1 MFNKNVCGVAIVAAL
16 ALAGCGG
23 GGDVSTAGTD
33 TPPASGG
40 GGGGSGLTYAITEAN
55 AVDTAAAALDPL
67 VLAAGSFF
75 LFASSDAQPSTPSIS
90 LQQIIMRDMLARY
103 DARRAGGEL
112 PADGL
117 RSQAVFTEQE
127 LCSYGG
133 RRVIT
138 TYDKDGDE
146 ETGHVGDWVE
156 VRFEACKDWSN
167 VVFNGSIRMETKDI
181 RVLTN
186 TRVAGVLEFRSDLS
200 ISMGTEVARMR
211 GAMTWDIDFTR
222 TSPGA
227 DDILTAQF
235 NVSANDFSLSVN
247 QMSVVYNQYS
257 YRADTQDA
265 MRYWRFDVTER
276 VTLNGKSFAVDTEQ
290 PFEVRR
296 KEECPVPHAGVA
308 MIRGAASQMRVTANP
323 DKTTLLEIDE
333 NGDGKYD
340 KTKRVPTR
348 EIYAG
353 TSC

>member
-1 MFNKNVCGVAIVAAL
+1 
-16 ALAGCGG
+16 
-23 GGDVSTAGTD
+23 
-33 TPPASGG
+33 
-40 GGGGSGLTYAITEAN
+40 
-55 AVDTAAAALDPL
+55 
-67 VLAAGSFF
+67 
-75 LFASSDAQPSTPSIS
+75 
-90 LQQIIMRDMLARY
+90 
-103 DARRAGGEL
+103 
-112 PADGL
+112 
-117 RSQAVFTEQE
+117 
-127 LCSYGG
+127 
-133 RRVIT
+133 VIT

-167 VVFNGSIRMETKDI
+167 VVFNGAIRMETKDI
-181 RVLTN
+181 RVLTD
-186 TRVAGVLEFRSDLS
+186 TRVSGVFEFRSDLS
-200 ISMGTEVARMR
+200 ISMGTDIARISGPM
-211 GAMTWDIDFTR
+211 AWDIDFTR
-222 TSPGA
+222 TSPDA

-265 MRYWRFDVTER
+265 MRNWRFEVTER

-290 PFEVRR
+290 RFAVRGE
-296 KEECPVPHAGVA
+296 EECPAPYVGVA
-308 MIRGAASQMRVTANP
+308 MIRGAGSQMRVTANA